1 MNDYLS
7 MHELA
12 ELIGCKANQRALMMK
27 WLTAHRWRYV
37 VDAHGQPKVA
47 RAYRDKK
54 LGIANEIEN
63 KKHDETPNLKAFA
76 HA

>member
-12 ELIGCKANQRALMMK
+12 ELIGCKPNQRSAMMK
-27 WLTAHRWRYV
+27 WLDANRWRYV
-37 VDAHGQPKVA
+37 VDSHGQPKVA

-54 LGIANEIEN
+54 MGITDTNSTIN
-63 KKHDETPNLKAFA
+63 KHDQAPNLLAFA
-76 HA
+76 S

>member
-12 ELIGCKANQRALMMK
+12 DLIGCKPNQRSAMMK
-27 WLTAHRWRYV
+27 WLDANRWRYV

-54 LGIANEIEN
+54 MGISDNNTASS
-63 KKHDETPNLKAFA
+63 KHDQTPNLLAFA
-76 HA
+76 S

>member
-12 ELIGCKANQRALMMK
+12 ELIGCKPNQRSAMMK
-27 WLTAHRWRYV
+27 WLDANRWRYV
-37 VDAHGQPKVA
+37 VDSHGQPKVA

-54 LGIANEIEN
+54 MGIAQETEK

>member
-12 ELIGCKANQRALMMK
+12 ELIGCKPNQRSAMMK
-27 WLTAHRWRYV
+27 WLDANRWRYV
-37 VDAHGQPKVA
+37 VDSHGQPKVA

-54 LGIANEIEN
+54 MGITEN
-63 KKHDETPNLKAFA
+63 NSSTNKYDATPNYQAFA
-76 HA
+76 